1 MTSTED
7 DDPYLQ
13 IAKLHSANLQ
23 AAEYGLALIDE
34 KKVLELQHKEL
45 ENEHELLKLEFQQ
58 LKVQLKT
65 LQANKREE
73 TLKGETNEETLLNE
87 KQTCEKYLM
96 QEIAHHEHELRSLK
110 HDNERLQTEN
120 EKFSLNCQEL
130 TERIHELDELKV
142 KLKYELKETK
152 AQEQRLIDANT
163 ELEEDN
169 VALQQQV
176 QKLRENL
183 IDFDGLKLE
192 NKQLQENIDDL
203 HRMMKELESL
213 KGIAESQ
220 LIELHNNLRDERE
233 QKHIYKQQLDHRI
246 QQESRRNLDSLRMT
260 LNGHNSAHTDDDYL
274 IEGDDDIEDDD
285 TSRVPSSTEYSD
297 MLDNDQQEQQPVGN
311 LFNEIHGNEIRKLEL
326 ECLQLAQIKSSLDNQ
341 LLTINEKTKILSHK
355 IQHLIDIII
364 PNKQIS
370 SESNSDDTD
379 HLLITALDS
388 IEQIDSII
396 NKNLHLFNGDQDLLK
411 KKMDEQENVIIKLK
425 QDNNIL
431 MKQCNDTQ
439 TLFNKNHDNL
449 MNLSTELEILH
460 KYIYTSMGLS
470 IPTNDFE
477 TRKQQ
482 LLNSNNKIID
492 PSINQQILDIL
503 QEQVKLF
510 RQSVDHILTNIKK
523 QLKEQLPNNENI
535 NSANELPNDTKELQ
549 DQIIKLR
556 SLLTTKREQI
566 GTLRTVLKAN
576 KQTAEVALANL
587 KSKYENEK
595 LIVTETM
602 SKLRNE
608 LKSLKEDAATFA
620 SLRAMFAARC
630 DEYVTQLD
638 ELQRQVHAAEE
649 EKKTLNSL
657 LRMAIE
663 QKLALTQKLEDLE
676 MDNERAHSTVTVSKR
691 THHLNNNTPFSM
703 LASPV
708 SSGSQFGLLTAASV
722 NNNIINTNQNVGNN
736 GPIQEIRRGRFIPP
750 RMMQALASSKNQQ
763 LQNKR

>member
-7 DDPYLQ
+7 EDPYAQ

-45 ENEHELLKLEFQQ
+45 ENEHELLKLEFEQ
-58 LKVQLKT
+58 LKIQLKT

-87 KQTCEKYLM
+87 KQTREKYLM
-96 QEIAHHEHELRSLK
+96 EEIARHEHELRLLK

-120 EKFSLNCQEL
+120 EKISLNYQEL
-130 TERIHELDELKV
+130 TDRIHELDELKV

-183 IDFDGLKLE
+183 IDFDGLKHE
-192 NKQLQENIDDL
+192 NKQLQENIDDV

-246 QQESRRNLDSLRMT
+246 QQESRRNLDTLRMT
-260 LNGHNSAHTDDDYL
+260 LNGHSSTHTDDDYL
-274 IEGDDDIEDDD
+274 IEGDDDIEDD
-285 TSRVPSSTEYSD
+285 TSRVPSSTDYSD

-311 LFNEIHGNEIRKLEL
+311 LFSEIHGNEIRKLEL

-355 IQHLIDIII
+355 IQHLMDIIL

-370 SESNSDDTD
+370 SEPISDDTD
-379 HLLITALDS
+379 HLLVTALDS

-411 KKMDEQENVIIKLK
+411 KKSDEQENLIMKLK

-439 TLFNKNHDNL
+439 ILFSKNHDNL
-449 MNLSTELEILH
+449 MNLSEELGTLH
-460 KYIYTSMGLS
+460 NYLYTSIGLS
-470 IPTNDFE
+470 NSTNDLE

-492 PSINQQILDIL
+492 PSINQHILDIL
-503 QEQVKLF
+503 QEQVKQF
-510 RQSVDHILTNIKK
+510 KQSFDHILSHIK
-523 QLKEQLPNNENI
+523 QQSKEQLSNNENI
-535 NSANELPNDTKELQ
+535 NPANELPNDTKELQ

-676 MDNERAHSTVTVSKR
+676 MDNERAHNTVTVSKR
-691 THHLNNNTPFSM
+691 THHANTNISSSI
-703 LASPV
+703 LTSSV
-708 SSGSQFGLLTAASV
+708 SSGSPLGLLTTASV
-722 NNNIINTNQNVGNN
+722 NNNNNTNANQNTGST
-736 GPIQEIRRGRFIPP
+736 QETRRGRFIPP
-750 RMMQALASSKNQQ
+750 RMMQALASSRNQQ
-763 LQNKR
+763 QQNKR